1 MVSQSQSPAHIY
13 TSDTAPDFKAL
24 VKAKKKKKKINKN
37 QQLNFLSINKKKTKQ
52 KNWIPAEDV
61 IGAKI
66 ATALCIIYNITYL

>member
-24 VKAKKKKKKINKN
+24 VKAKKKKKINKN

-52 KNWIPAEDV
+52 KN
-61 IGAKI
+61 
-66 ATALCIIYNITYL
+66 

>member
-24 VKAKKKKKKINKN
+24 VKAKKKNNKKK

-52 KNWIPAEDV
+52 KN
-61 IGAKI
+61 
-66 ATALCIIYNITYL
+66 

>member
-24 VKAKKKKKKINKN
+24 VKAKKKINKN

-52 KNWIPAEDV
+52 KN
-61 IGAKI
+61 
-66 ATALCIIYNITYL
+66 